1 MQYTQYADKRQ
12 QQQQQAEA
20 AAANWQ
26 TDSQRAEQTGIGIE
40 RDRDRHMVVQERGCA
55 ALLSHCSVTSDK
67 KEERER
73 NTQRGDRMR
82 AVPICINLHFNHFY
96 VGLTQQTNPLPPP
109 SLGVTSKHRTGATY
123 CISCKWQQRQRRH
136 SIPISGIPIKMKL

>member
-40 RDRDRHMVVQERGCA
+40 RDRDRHMVVQKRGYS

-96 VGLTQQTNPLPPP
+96 VGLTQQTKSPSLPPP
-109 SLGVTSKHRTGATY
+109 
-123 CISCKWQQRQRRH
+123 
-136 SIPISGIPIKMKL
+136 